1 MALNLTVN
9 LYLLENFV
17 GVRVAL
23 VIVVVVVGVV
33 MMVMIAH
40 LIFNYSLALE
50 I

>member
-1 MALNLTVN
+1 MALNLAVN
-9 LYLLENFV
+9 FHLLESLV

-23 VIVVVVVGVV
+23 VIVVVVVAVV